1 MQVEVLL
8 ANALLHSCWALPEG
22 DSHTLFLR
30 VMDACHVRLR
40 CTRGGCV
47 HGAGFGTLG
56 LYMDANKNPAIFQQ
70 LLALDPASVIAKV
83 LR

>member
-8 ANALLHSCWALPEG
+8 AHCIAAGLALRATPPRIPATDGYLLCVPLLHLRSC
-22 DSHTLFLR
+22 
-30 VMDACHVRLR
+30 VR
-40 CTRGGCV
+40 C
-47 HGAGFGTLG
+47 AGFGTLG